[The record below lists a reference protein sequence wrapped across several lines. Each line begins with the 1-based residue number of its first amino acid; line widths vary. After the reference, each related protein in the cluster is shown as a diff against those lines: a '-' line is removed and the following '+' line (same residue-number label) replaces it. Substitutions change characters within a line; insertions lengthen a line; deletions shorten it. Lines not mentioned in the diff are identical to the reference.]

1 MHGFHG
7 LKFTS
12 NLNLGNIFEKKIN
25 WISFMIGFRGYILI
39 KSKWFQSSKSLE
51 LPVFSSLL
59 PTRVLSCTHK
69 GASVGPPPPTS
80 HTDTQTHLKPAA
92 EIVLPK
98 RYLDAS
104 LPLLE

>member
-12 NLNLGNIFEKKIN
+12 NLNLGNIFEKKIS
-25 WISFMIGFRGYILI
+25 WISFMIGFGGYILI

-69 GASVGPPPPTS
+69 GASVGPPPP
-80 HTDTQTHLKPAA
+80 HLKPAA